1 MRVRNG
7 RIGKMKYKEERL
19 SRDRLFK
26 CRKNCEHT
34 RNQRRSS
41 GHFENGFSRRTLSK
55 RGNVTVISRE
65 KAPIELV
72 VRSHR
77 KHKNFDILSF
87 EGHPNINDVEK
98 YRDGILKVAKDN
110 LAELA
115 EDEFYYHQIIG
126 ATVYDETGSELGK
139 IKEILSPGAND
150 VWVVQRSKKKDLLLP
165 YIEGVVTKVDVENR
179 RIDVDIPEGLIDDEN

>member
-1 MRVRNG
+1 MTDYLNVGKIVNTQGIKGEVRV
-7 RIGKMKYKEERL
+7 ISKTDFPEERYQKGATL
-19 SRDRLFK
+19 LLFQEK
-26 CRKNCEHT
+26 
-34 RNQRRSS
+34 
-41 GHFENGFSRRTLSK
+41 
-55 RGNVTVISRE
+55 

-72 VRSHR
+72 VESHR

-110 LAELA
+110 LAELG
-115 EDEFYYHQIIG
+115 EDEFYYHQ
-126 ATVYDETGSELGK
+126 TGSELGK

-150 VWVVQRSKKKDLLLP
+150 VWVVQRPKKKDLLLP
-165 YIEGVVTKVDVENR
+165 YIEGVVTKVDVENQ